1 MKQLL
6 YDYVPCVY
14 SHFLTHF
21 QAYSLIFMEMYF
33 KIRYCGLLFSYDIKL
48 VFICVINNGF
58 SWCCIVSY
66 GAQCKVAL
74 FPGLPWP
81 PSLWWLAVW
90 KNKSSLVPRPPFL
103 FWEGS
108 GNETKTRVFFFFFLH
123 TTASNQKLEL
133 EKAWEGGYPNG
144 VLLSCRSRG
153 SIGFFIIF
161 WDLGSLE
168 WIFWGAGIACNIPTQ
183 AWNIIGPIVSW
194 YVSYL

>member
-1 MKQLL
+1 MKRLL

-21 QAYSLIFMEMYF
+21 QVYSLIFMEMYF

-48 VFICVINNGF
+48 VFICVIDNGF

-66 GAQCKVAL
+66 GAQWEVAL

-81 PSLWWLAVW
+81 PNLWWLAVW

-108 GNETKTRVFFFFFLH
+108 GNETKT
-123 TTASNQKLEL
+123 SNQKLEL
-133 EKAWEGGYPNG
+133 RKAWEGGYPNG
-144 VLLSCRSRG
+144 VSLSCRSRG
-153 SIGFFIIF
+153 SSGFFIILRSRVPGMNF
-161 WDLGSLE
+161 LGGRHCMQHSNSSLE
-168 WIFWGAGIACNIPTQ
+168 HYRSHCLLVCVIP
-183 AWNIIGPIVSW
+183 IKG
-194 YVSYL
+194 LL